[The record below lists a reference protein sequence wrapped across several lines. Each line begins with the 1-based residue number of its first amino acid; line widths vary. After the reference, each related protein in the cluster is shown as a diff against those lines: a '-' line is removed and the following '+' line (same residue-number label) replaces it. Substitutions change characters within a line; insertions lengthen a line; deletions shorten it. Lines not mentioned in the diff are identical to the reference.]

1 MIDKTPQSNP
11 NLVDTKEKQKKKIL
25 VLEFNETPS
34 KREPS
39 TTHKHGYS
47 CDDDVDK
54 HEKKS
59 VG

>member
-1 MIDKTPQSNP
+1 LNDKTPQSNP

-39 TTHKHGYS
+39 TAHKHGYS
-47 CDDDVDK
+47 CDEDLAN